1 VTRSGLWS
9 RLPIPEEHVVGLGVG
24 LVLDR
29 LVRRRW
35 PAWTQPIGLPLVA
48 VGALVNVAAVS
59 ARGGDAL
66 DRPTALVRRG
76 PYAWSRNPMYL
87 GWSVIHLGAALAAR
101 SPGMAATWSMS
112 AVLVHR
118 AIRREERQ
126 LAERFGGEF
135 AAYTAAVPRYLGA
148 RSGQHLIRSVRAR
161 ARTRPRRSGTSRR
174 A

>member
-1 VTRSGLWS
+1 MTVSDVWS
-9 RLPIPEEHVVGLGVG
+9 RLPIPEEHVAGIGFG
-24 LVLDR
+24 LVVDR

-35 PAWTQPIGLPLVA
+35 PRWTRPVGLPLVA
-48 VGALVNVAAVS
+48 VGALVNAAAVV
-59 ARGGDAL
+59 AHGGGDL
-66 DRPTALVRRG
+66 DRPSALVRRG

-87 GWSVIHLGAALAAR
+87 GWSLIHLGTALAAR
-101 SPGMAATWSMS
+101 SPGISITWPVS

-118 AIRREERQ
+118 VVRQEERG

-148 RSGQHLIRSVRAR
+148 RSGRSLIRSVRAR
-161 ARTRPRRSGTSRR
+161 ARTRPRRSGRSRR

>member
-1 VTRSGLWS
+1 MTVSDLWS
-9 RLPIPEEHVVGLGVG
+9 RLPIPEEHVAGIGSG
-24 LVLDR
+24 LVIDR

-35 PAWTQPIGLPLVA
+35 PRWTRPVGLPLLA
-48 VGALVNVAAVS
+48 LGALVNAAAVV
-59 ARGGDAL
+59 AHGGDL
-66 DRPTALVRRG
+66 DRPSALVRRG

-87 GWSVIHLGAALAAR
+87 GWSLIHLGTALAAR
-101 SPGMAATWSMS
+101 SPGMSVAWPVS

-118 AIRREERQ
+118 VVRREERR

-148 RSGQHLIRSVRAR
+148 RSGRSLIRSVRAR
-161 ARTRPRRSGTSRR
+161 ARTWPRRSGTSRR